1 MDDQGIS
8 FGSFLATIK
17 RRRWYF
23 ILPFACVL
31 LGITL
36 LAYSLPA
43 VYRSTGK
50 ILIEQQGLPADLV
63 RSTVT
68 SYADERIAGIQ
79 QRVMTASNLVAIMD
93 AHGLYND
100 IRQGSDD
107 SAALQLMRGS
117 VSLEMISADMVDPRT
132 GRPTQATIAFA
143 ISFDA
148 DSPEIAQA
156 VAADLVELYL
166 AENVRERQK
175 VTQEASRFLEDEAA
189 RISKDIAG
197 LEERLAALKTESGPS
212 LPEMMSVNLQ
222 ALQRM
227 HDRLRDL
234 DQSINALTEGT
245 ILLEGELARTPPY
258 SSVSLPGSGGERVL
272 DPREQLKVLEAQ
284 SLALSA
290 RYSAEHPDRIKVER
304 ELSALRAVLRDDP
317 RTGSRAL
324 DADNPA
330 YIQLRAR
337 LIANETQLNA
347 LRQSRG
353 ELEEQVK
360 AYEER
365 ISEAPAV
372 EQAYLA
378 LTRDYES
385 ALARYQEVKS
395 KLMEAKLAESLETES
410 KGERFTLIEPPA
422 LSPVPVKPNRGAL
435 LFLGLVLATGSGVGS
450 VILRQSFDKGIYGAQ
465 ALARITGSPPLGV
478 IPVIETASDRSRRNR
493 RRLMGTVGA
502 AAVLLMVGL
511 IVHFMVVPLDVLLG
525 LTASP
530 E

>member
-1 MDDQGIS
+1 MDDQGMS

-23 ILPFACVL
+23 ILPFAVVL

-43 VYRSTGK
+43 VYRSTGT

-79 QRVMTASNLVAIMD
+79 QRVMTAANLVAIMD
-93 AHGLYND
+93 AHGLYTD
-100 IRQGSDD
+100 IRRGSDN
-107 SAALQLMRGS
+107 STALQLMRS
-117 VSLEMISADMVDPRT
+117 AVTLEMVSAGMIDPRT
-132 GRPTQATIAFA
+132 GRPIQATIAFS

-156 VAADLVELYL
+156 VAADLAELYL
-166 AENVRERQK
+166 AENVKERQK

-189 RISKDIAG
+189 RISMDIAG
-197 LEERLAALKTESGPS
+197 LEKRLAALKTESGPS
-212 LPEMMSVNLQ
+212 LPEMMSINLQ
-222 ALQRM
+222 ALQRLN
-227 HDRLRDL
+227 DRLRDL
-234 DQSINALTEGT
+234 DQSVNSLTESS

-258 SSVSLPGSGGERVL
+258 SSVSLPGRGGERVL
-272 DPREQLKVLEAQ
+272 DPREQLRVLEAQ

-290 RYSAEHPDRIKVER
+290 RYSAEHPDRITVER
-304 ELSALRAVLRDDP
+304 ELSALRAALRDES
-317 RTGSRAL
+317 RTGSTAL

-337 LIANETQLNA
+337 LIANDAQLNA
-347 LRQSRG
+347 LRQSRV
-353 ELEEQVK
+353 EIEKQVQ
-360 AYEER
+360 AYEDR
-365 ISEAPAV
+365 ISGAPAV

-385 ALARYQEVKS
+385 SLARYQDVKQ
-395 KLMEAKLAESLETES
+395 KLMEATLAESLETES
-410 KGERFTLIEPPA
+410 KGERFTLIDPPA
-422 LSPVPVKPNRGAL
+422 LSPIPVKPNRGAL
-435 LFLGLVLATGSGVGS
+435 IFLGVVLASGSGVGS
-450 VILRQSFDKGIYGAQ
+450 VILRQSFDKGIYGAH
-465 ALARITGSPPLGV
+465 ALATITGSPPLGV
-478 IPVIETASDRSRRNR
+478 IPVIETALDRSRRNR
-493 RRLMGTVGA
+493 RRLIGAVGA
-502 AAVLLMVGL
+502 AAVLLLVVL

-525 LTASP
+525 FTASRG
-530 E
+530 

>member
-1 MDDQGIS
+1 M
-8 FGSFLATIK
+8 ATIK

-23 ILPFACVL
+23 VLPFAFVL

-79 QRVMTASNLVAIMD
+79 QRVMTAANLVAIMD
-93 AHGLYND
+93 RHGLYPD
-100 IRQGSDD
+100 IRRGSDN
-107 SAALQLMRGS
+107 SSALQLMRRA
-117 VSLEMISADMVDPRT
+117 VTLEMISADMVDPRT
-132 GRPTQATIAFA
+132 GRPTQATIAFS

-148 DSPEIAQA
+148 DSPQIAQA

-166 AENVRERQK
+166 AENLKERQE
-175 VTQEASRFLEDEAA
+175 VTQEASRFLDDEAA
-189 RISKDIAG
+189 RISKDVAAIEA
-197 LEERLAALKTESGPS
+197 RLAALKTESGSS

-222 ALQRM
+222 ALQRL

-234 DQSINALTEGT
+234 DQSINALTESS
-245 ILLEGELARTPPY
+245 ILLEGELARTSPY
-258 SSVSLPGSGGERVL
+258 SSVSLPGGRGERVL

-284 SLALSA
+284 SLELSA
-290 RYSAEHPDRIKVER
+290 RYSVEHPDRIKVER
-304 ELSALRAVLRDDP
+304 ELSALRSALRNES
-317 RTGSRAL
+317 RTTSTAP

-337 LIANETQLNA
+337 IIANDAQLSA

-353 ELEEQVK
+353 ELEEQVQ

-385 ALARYQEVKS
+385 ALSRYQEVRS
-395 KLMEAKLAESLETES
+395 KLMDAKLAESLETES

-422 LSPVPVKPNRGAL
+422 LSPVPVKPNRSAL

-465 ALARITGSPPLGV
+465 ALARIAGSPPLGV
-478 IPVIETASDRSRRNR
+478 IPIIETVSDRSRRNR
-493 RRLMGTVGA
+493 RRLIGGLGA
-502 AAVLLMVGL
+502 AVVLVIVVL
-511 IVHFMVVPLDVLLG
+511 IVHFLVAPLDVLLG
-525 LTASP
+525 ITASGG
-530 E
+530 